1 MSNHSVIDD
10 LARGT
15 TKEVTEEVK
24 RWIANQGI
32 EDEIQA
38 DAAEMARIAAR
49 HILDPNQP
57 PLKDFPRIP
66 LDLNTTTEEDV
77 RYMLIQEF
85 LQSAGFNFTSNVLKY
100 ESQCPEF
107 PIDRDDL
114 GAALGFPSYDRTPFL
129 VQIIEERL
137 RKQQEQQDM

>member
-1 MSNHSVIDD
+1 MDHSVIDN
-10 LARGT
+10 LAKAT
-15 TKEVTEEVK
+15 TNEVTEEIK
-24 RWIANQGI
+24 RWINKQGI
-32 EDEIQA
+32 DDEIQS

-49 HILDPNQP
+49 HLLDPDQP

-66 LDLNTTTEEDV
+66 LDLSTTTEEDV

-107 PIDRDDL
+107 PIDREDL
-114 GAALGFPSYDRTPFL
+114 GAALGFPSFDRTPYL
-129 VQIIEERL
+129 VQIIEEKL
-137 RKQQEQQDM
+137 KKELQSEV